1 MFKNKQN
8 TIIMQ
13 KIYKAIMLLTGLFL
27 VGSAYSQNLQFGK
40 TRLIG
45 SKTDTVPTGT
55 VWKVE
60 TIIYKQGIVT
70 CPTSGV
76 SINISDSIAL
86 DGTKMMVRAQ
96 RFSGLYENTTY
107 RFAHAPEFLVWEQ
120 KLPMWLP
127 AGSTLAA
134 GRGVFYLSV
143 LEFNE
148 TP

>member
-1 MFKNKQN
+1 MQIKHK
-8 TIIMQ
+8 TICLLIVFV
-13 KIYKAIMLLTGLFL
+13 AIT
-27 VGSAYSQNLQFGK
+27 SQAQNLQFGK
-40 TRLIG
+40 TKLIG
-45 SKTDTVPTGT
+45 SKTDTVPTGK

-60 TIIYKQGIVT
+60 TIIYRQGIVT
-70 CPTSGV
+70 CPTSGI
-76 SINISDSIAL
+76 SINISDSITL

-127 AGSTLAA
+127 AGTTLSA

-143 LEFNE
+143 LEFNDV
-148 TP
+148 P